1 MEFAKKIIKT
11 TEEIFNT
18 MIFMEISPGEPLADE
33 KREISCHVSA
43 MIGLTG
49 DFSGM
54 LSIHCPGPVG
64 LAITGA
70 MLGMDLEEISAD
82 VKDALGE
89 IANMMAGGLKEAF
102 AAENIA
108 LEIAIPTAI
117 SGKSYTI
124 SSPSGSGRVII
135 PFKVEQG
142 QFFVEMKYSLN

>member
-1 MEFAKKIIKT
+1 MEFAKKIAHA

-18 MIFMEISPGEPLADE
+18 MIFMEISAAAPSSAEQV
-33 KREISCHVSA
+33 ISCHVSA

-49 DFSGM
+49 DFTGM
-54 LSIHCPGPVG
+54 LSIHCPEPVG

-70 MLGMDLEEISAD
+70 MLGMDLEETNAD

-89 IANMMAGGLKEAF
+89 IANMIAGGLKAAF
-102 AAENIA
+102 AAEDIA

-124 SSPSGSGRVII
+124 SSPTGSDRVII
-135 PFKVEQG
+135 PFNVAQG